1 MWILQRSEGSVGL
14 TNDMKTSH
22 DPRHKR
28 RQDLIQKLFASSFYD
43 HPKTDDNKTEEIL
56 KNSLQL
62 DEIIRTIA
70 PEFPVDKINK
80 IDLAILR
87 LGVYE
92 LTIEKKEP
100 AKVII
105 DEAIELAKEFG
116 GDSSPAFINGSLGKY
131 LETLQKNESTEI

>member
-1 MWILQRSEGSVGL
+1 
-14 TNDMKTSH
+14 MKTSH

-28 RQDLIQKLFASSFYD
+28 RQDLVQKLFSSSFYEQ
-43 HPKTDDNKTEEIL
+43 PVSDDEKVKDIISHIKE
-56 KNSLQL
+56 L
-62 DEIIRTIA
+62 DEVIKTIA
-70 PEFPVDKINK
+70 PEFPVEKINK

-131 LETLQKNESTEI
+131 LEVLQENETTKI

>member
-1 MWILQRSEGSVGL
+1 
-14 TNDMKTSH
+14 MKTSH

-28 RQDLIQKLFASSFYD
+28 RQDLVQKLFSSSFYQE
-43 HPKTDDNKTEEIL
+43 PTIEDDKVADIISHV
-56 KNSLQL
+56 KKL
-62 DEIIRTIA
+62 DEVIKTIA
-70 PEFPVDKINK
+70 PEFPVEKINK

-131 LETLQKNESTEI
+131 LEVLQENETTKI

>member
-1 MWILQRSEGSVGL
+1 
-14 TNDMKTSH
+14 MKTSH

-28 RQDLIQKLFASSFYD
+28 RQDLIQKLFASSFYPQPASND
-43 HPKTDDNKTEEIL
+43 KKTEEIL
-56 KNSLQL
+56 QHSPQL
-62 DEIIRTIA
+62 DEIIKTIA

-131 LETLQKNESTEI
+131 LETLQHNDTT